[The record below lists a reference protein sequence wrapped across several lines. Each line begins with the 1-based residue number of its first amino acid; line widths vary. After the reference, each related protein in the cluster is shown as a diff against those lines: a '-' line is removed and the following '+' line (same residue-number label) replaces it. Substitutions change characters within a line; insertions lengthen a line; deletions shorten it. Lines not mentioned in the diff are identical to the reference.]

1 MKNSPAAIT
10 YLLND
15 MDETENTLITFR
27 DSIYDIL
34 KNSSNIDFIRCMNN
48 VFGDIDIKFN
58 KALQVIDRNLNYID
72 EYKNKINNI
81 KNNPDNDE
89 SDIIEP
95 EEFIVQIDEMIS
107 NLILSNKELEQNL
120 VNQDSLSQLRND
132 KEVRDNFRN
141 TLNQTKIP
149 TQLFKTQLEEYLK
162 DRTIMDALHAYDGKY
177 VNVEEKITKCIEEI
191 DNSFINMDKF
201 IQIMDNIES
210 TDDSKIS
217 LNDKRKLDL

>member
-1 MKNSPAAIT
+1 MKVI
-10 YLLND
+10 LLN
-15 MDETENTLITFR
+15 
-27 DSIYDIL
+27 L
-34 KNSSNIDFIRCMNN
+34 KN
-48 VFGDIDIKFN
+48 
-58 KALQVIDRNLNYID
+58 LQFRL
-72 EYKNKINNI
+72 
-81 KNNPDNDE
+81 
-89 SDIIEP
+89 
-95 EEFIVQIDEMIS
+95 DEMIS